1 MRPIEEHD
9 YPRLHP
15 QIYDR
20 RVELKKL
27 VQSVA
32 VAFLDL
38 LQILATAPNSPLRAQ
53 RIDDISLQVI
63 RNFIFSLETQLH
75 LSVYPYSPHDQ

>member
-53 RIDDISLQVI
+53 RIDDISLQV
-63 RNFIFSLETQLH
+63 TC
-75 LSVYPYSPHDQ
+75 LSICFLKKASKFGH